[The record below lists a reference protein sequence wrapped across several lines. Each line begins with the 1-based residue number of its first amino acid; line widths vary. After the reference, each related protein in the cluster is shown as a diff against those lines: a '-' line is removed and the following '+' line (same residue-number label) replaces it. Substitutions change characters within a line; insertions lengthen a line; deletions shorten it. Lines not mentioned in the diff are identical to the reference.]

1 MTNDKTTLII
11 GVDPGSV
18 SGAFAFVVWR
28 DGIDPD
34 AAVVGDLPVVDK
46 MVNAASWASEL
57 ELVIRDFPH
66 TFAVVEGVNAFPGQG
81 VSSSFRFGQGFGI
94 ILGVLGAL
102 QIPVTLVSPAKW
114 KKAYAL
120 DRDGEKSRA
129 MACRLYPKIA
139 HTMSKKKDHGRAEAL
154 LLATYYAE
162 RLP

>member
-1 MTNDKTTLII
+1 MNSDKTSLII
-11 GVDPGSV
+11 GVDPGSI
-18 SGAFAFVVWR
+18 SGAFALLRFR
-28 DGIDPD
+28 DGVDPD
-34 AAVVGDLPVVDK
+34 AATVGDLPVVDK
-46 MVNAASWASEL
+46 MVNAAAWASEL
-57 ELVIRDFPH
+57 ENVMRGFPH
-66 TFAVVEGVNAFPGQG
+66 TFAVVESVNAFPGQG

-129 MACRLYPKIA
+129 LACRLYPQIA
-139 HTMSKKKDHGRAEAL
+139 HAMSRKKDHGRAEAL